1 LAQKDERPYGTKLKA
16 LLLLIISLI
25 SFGFGMSVLTG
36 TISSW
41 LFVIAEIL
49 LVLIMSIPILFIPTL
64 VEGFLFIHEFLRL
77 RLFHSILD
85 QEEPSIS
92 QVIIVSVLLNFSFFT
107 LAYTT
112 SLRESIIAVIP
123 ILASVRMMLPSS
135 AIDLFQTL
143 ARISLENVGLS
154 YFVAALVFCPL
165 GPSLVLGARWERRK
179 RAVRLTKLFEFLQIL
194 VYLSVILLVYSII
207 RGVPPSEAS
216 LDVYVNLLIMIVLP
230 GTTGGI
236 GLILMAMPG
245 VLERF
250 DVHA

>member
-1 LAQKDERPYGTKLKA
+1 MAQKDERPYGTKLKA

-123 ILASVRMMLPSS
+123 VLASVRMMLPSS

-143 ARISLENVGLS
+143 ARISLENVGL
-154 YFVAALVFCPL
+154 LFCSCISVL
-165 GPSLVLGARWERRK
+165 SSRTIFGSWREMGKTEAGGTTYKAIRVPSDPC
-179 RAVRLTKLFEFLQIL
+179 
-194 VYLSVILLVYSII
+194 LSVGDLACVFHYPWGTAIRSIARCLCELIDHDSPAWDYRRNWSYSY
-207 RGVPPSEAS
+207 GYAG
-216 LDVYVNLLIMIVLP
+216 
-230 GTTGGI
+230 GTRAI
-236 GLILMAMPG
+236 
-245 VLERF
+245 
-250 DVHA
+250 